1 MGGGPVCLPS
11 LGSHARLAS
20 EASELARVESSC
32 PCISSLHC
40 QGGAALVILLRS
52 YHFTMPSSLR
62 SVAIGILVAVSVLA
76 LPLLSSAATA
86 SKAKQRPS
94 QVPIEK
100 YLDVCSS
107 LSKSKYPPIKKT
119 DGKRRKV
126 LSTLIGATGLQNF
139 VSAGGP
145 RLKAA
150 CWLLYDDPA
159 KLSASSKSKL
169 LERYALLILY
179 FATNGSSWERKNNWL
194 TGKHVSKWEGVTVSR
209 PSIFSLKR
217 HVTKLELPFNDLNKG
232 ILPRE
237 LSLLKELRELD
248 LRGNDIQ
255 GVIPNKLSELKH
267 LKTMDLSMNY
277 IIGKIPTE
285 LGLMRSLTE
294 LNLMANYLEGPIPRR
309 IGELSKLQL
318 LDVSFTYMGGNIPQ
332 ELSNCKALKE
342 VYLNDCDFTGQI
354 PKGLCKLELDEL
366 WADCLGPSPE
376 VSCDCATV
384 CCRGLPDPKQV
395 DVRKQRDGKKSRGA
409 K

>member
-1 MGGGPVCLPS
+1 MPLADFDHCL
-11 LGSHARLAS
+11 
-20 EASELARVESSC
+20 
-32 PCISSLHC
+32 
-40 QGGAALVILLRS
+40 
-52 YHFTMPSSLR
+52 TMPAPSIR
-62 SVAIGILVAVSVLA
+62 SVATGILVAVSLLA
-76 LPLLSSAATA
+76 LPLASSAATA
-86 SKAKQRPS
+86 KAKQRPS

-126 LSTLIGATGLQNF
+126 LSTLIGVTGLQNF
-139 VSAGGP
+139 VASGGP

-150 CWLLYDDPA
+150 CWLMYDDPA
-159 KLSASSKSKL
+159 KLSASNKSKL
-169 LERYALLILY
+169 LERYALLVLY
-179 FATNGSSWERKNNWL
+179 FATNGTSWERTNNWL
-194 TGKHVSKWEGVTVSR
+194 TGKHVAQWEGVTVSR
-209 PSIFSLKR
+209 PTLFSLNR
-217 HVTKLELPFNDLNKG
+217 HVTKLKLPFNDLNKG

-285 LGLMRSLTE
+285 IGLMTDLRD

-318 LDVSFTYMGGNIPQ
+318 LDVSFTYMGGNVPQ
-332 ELSNCKALKE
+332 ELSNCKSLKE

-376 VSCDCATV
+376 VSCDCPTV

-395 DVRKQRDGKKSRGA
+395 DVRKQREGKKRA